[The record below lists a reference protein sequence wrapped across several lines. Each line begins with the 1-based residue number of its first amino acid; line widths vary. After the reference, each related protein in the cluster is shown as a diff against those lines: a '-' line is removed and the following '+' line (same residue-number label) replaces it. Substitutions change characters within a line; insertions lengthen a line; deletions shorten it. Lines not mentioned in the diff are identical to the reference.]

1 MTQIILDKIN
11 PIVMEKLK
19 NLAQK
24 HQRTIEE
31 EITTILE
38 KVTENESITT
48 PKNKGWQKGFFE
60 EVIGGWE
67 GETLVRETQPE
78 YQERERLLM
87 DN

>member
-11 PIVMEKLK
+11 PIVIEKLK

-38 KVTENESITT
+38 NFTDNEPITT
-48 PKNKGWQKGFFE
+48 SKNKGWQEGFFE
-60 EVIGGWE
+60 EVIGGWQ
-67 GETLVRETQPE
+67 GEPLVRETH
-78 YQERERLLM
+78 
-87 DN
+87 